1 MQCIMKSKDFNKKR
15 RVSMAKKSYKVQLRS
30 RSNRNNLAKSLQN
43 NQYRN
48 RIVADKTKYNR
59 KGAKNV
65 D

>member
-1 MQCIMKSKDFNKKR
+1 
-15 RVSMAKKSYKVQLRS
+15 MAKKSYKVQLRS

-48 RIVADKTKYNR
+48 RIVADKTKYSR